1 MLFIWLICKKQ
12 RRSEDENKMSITSGF
27 VIASFTAPENIGATP
42 QSLLWL
48 FPLMAAIVI
57 VYKATKL
64 PKITAGVFLKETAVL
79 FGSIVVF
86 IALVAFVLYAVAWLI
101 TG

>member
-1 MLFIWLICKKQ
+1 MP
-12 RRSEDENKMSITSGF
+12 ITDAL
-27 VIASFTAPENIGATP
+27 VMATFTVPEKITTDP

-48 FPLMAAIVI
+48 LPLVAAIAI

-64 PKITAGVFLKETAVL
+64 PEIKFANFVKESVLL

-86 IALVAFVLYAVAWLI
+86 MFVTALVLYCIAWLI
-101 TG
+101 TE